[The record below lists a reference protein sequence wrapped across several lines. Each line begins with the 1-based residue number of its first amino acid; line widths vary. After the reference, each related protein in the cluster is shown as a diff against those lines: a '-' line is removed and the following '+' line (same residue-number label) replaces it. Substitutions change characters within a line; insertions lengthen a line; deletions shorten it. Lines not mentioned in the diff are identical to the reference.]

1 MLVSREVGFHAFHS
15 HKGMLSEPSHDHEF
29 KVVLWME
36 GEVNEEGFVC
46 DFRAV
51 KRIFNNVV
59 KSELEGKDLDLL
71 FDYPTAESLAIW
83 IWEKMAPFFPM
94 NSIEVK
100 EKPHSRAVYYG
111 PDAEFL
117 EEEMHDGEATA

>member
-1 MLVSREVGFHAFHS
+1 VLVSREMGFHAAHS
-15 HKGMLSEPSHDHEF
+15 HKGMLSEPSHEHDF
-29 KVVLWME
+29 QVVLWME

-59 KSELEGKDLDLL
+59 KRDLEGKNLDDL
-71 FDYPTAESLAIW
+71 FDFPTAENIAVW
-83 IWEKMAPFFPM
+83 VWEKMSPFVPL

-111 PDAEFL
+111 PEAEFF
-117 EEEMHDGEATA
+117 EDMEQDEATA